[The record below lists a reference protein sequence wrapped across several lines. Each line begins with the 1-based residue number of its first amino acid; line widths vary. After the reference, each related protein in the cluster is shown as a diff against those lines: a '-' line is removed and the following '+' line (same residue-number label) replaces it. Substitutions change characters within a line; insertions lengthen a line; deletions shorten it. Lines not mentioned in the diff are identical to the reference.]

1 MTLKM
6 LKCKI
11 HRATVTRADL
21 NYEGSISIDRALMRE
36 AGLLPHEAINI
47 WNVNNGE
54 RFETYV
60 IPGEENSGEIGVN
73 GSAARR
79 VQTGDILILAAFC
92 ELQADEAAKHQPTL
106 VFVDSG
112 NRVRAPRQPSVAS
125 SLHPVTGSLPRS

>member
-1 MTLKM
+1 MQLKM
-6 LKCKI
+6 LKAKI

-21 NYEGSISIDRALMRE
+21 NYEGSISIDTALMK
-36 AGLLPHEAINI
+36 AAALLPHEAINI
-47 WNVNNGE
+47 WNVTNGE

-92 ELQADEAAKHQPTL
+92 QMDAADAPAHHPVV
-106 VFVDSG
+106 VFVDG
-112 NRVRAPRQPSVAS
+112 NNRIRA
-125 SLHPVTGSLPRS
+125 